1 MDKTINRT
9 KKVIIILIFILLF
22 LIIGSIKSE
31 AKSIDLYLENLEFNS
46 IIEENGDMVVNETW
60 DIDIE
65 NTNTLYK
72 TFKTDDTKYNAI
84 TDVTVTDIT
93 DGQEKAFK
101 QIDELMYHVTKNC
114 YYAME
119 NNDGNFEIA
128 WGVGLD
134 DESQHKTYRITYRV
148 KGAVAK
154 YSDYAELYWQFVGE
168 DFNID
173 AKNIKGTIYLPG
185 MVQNK
190 EDIKVWGHTEGL
202 NGEIYVT
209 GNNTIEFTL
218 NNFNSGRYV
227 EVRTLFPTNLITSS
241 TRGEQKEILNEVI
254 DEETV
259 WANEAN
265 SKRTKRNLEVIA
277 ATVISLLLTIYFITK
292 IPKRG
297 KRLKKLKKI
306 KPTEEIIYFRE
317 IPREDASPLEA
328 IYIYKEKKYFTENT
342 NLDGELIGN
351 VFSATLLD
359 LSLKKKID
367 FKVEKDNDKD
377 NRTIEIPNKKA
388 LLENIQED
396 EKIFAKILLDATK
409 ENNYVTIK
417 ELQKNIKKMSR
428 EEIKKLPK
436 ELGKIM
442 LDKFDKNGIIDKK
455 GIDNYDKQFSSFL
468 LYCLGALSSVIYT
481 IYFADI
487 SIYTLIGM
495 LPLSIIFIVN
505 LILSYIESKRINV
518 YTQKGID
525 EKEKW
530 KGLKKYMEEFSLL
543 DKREVPELAIWEK
556 FLVYATAFGIA
567 DKVLEQ
573 LKVVYPDLES
583 TMKTGTYPY
592 MYLMINTDFSHSFV
606 SAVSSSM
613 SSAYSSATGGG
624 GGFSGG
630 GGRWTVA
637 GGGGRRKIAS
647 YILIKKG

>member
-31 AKSIDLYLENLEFNS
+31 AKSSDLYLENLEFNS

-154 YSDYAELYWQFVGE
+154 YSDYAELYWQFIGE

-185 MVQNK
+185 IVENK
-190 EDIKVWGHTEGL
+190 EDIKVWGHTEDL

-241 TRGEQKEILNEVI
+241 TRGEQKDILNEVI

-265 SKRTKRNLEVIA
+265 ARRKRKENQDKIITSLIII
-277 ATVISLLLTIYFITK
+277 ISLLLTIWFITK
-292 IPKRG
+292 IVKRA
-297 KRLKKLKKI
+297 KNLKGLKEI
-306 KPTEEIIYFRE
+306 KPEKKIIYFRE
-317 IPREDASPLEA
+317 IPREDASPMEA
-328 IYIYKEKKYFTENT
+328 LYVCR
-342 NLDGELIGN
+342 ELKSQIDSTLLGN
-351 VFSATLLD
+351 VFSSSLLD

-367 FKVEKDNDKD
+367 FKIEKDNNKD
-377 NRTIEIPNKKA
+377 NITIEILNRKTF
-388 LLENIQED
+388 LEDIPED
-396 EKIFAKILLDATK
+396 EKIFAKILLDATND
-409 ENNYVTIK
+409 NNAITVK
-417 ELQKNIKKMSR
+417 ELQKYIKKMKA
-428 EEIKKLPK
+428 EDITKLPENLYK
-436 ELGKIM
+436 VII
-442 LDKFDKNGIIDKK
+442 DKFEKIGIIDKK
-455 GIDNYDKQFSSFL
+455 ELDKYNKQTGAFVLYFIGLVFSVMFL
-468 LYCLGALSSVIYT
+468 IFSINVNLYA
-481 IYFADI
+481 
-487 SIYTLIGM
+487 LIGTI
-495 LPLSIIFIVN
+495 PLAITLLINLVLTSIQM
-505 LILSYIESKRINV
+505 KRTNV
-518 YTQKGID
+518 YTQKGIN

-543 DKREVPELAIWEK
+543 KEKEVPEIVLWEK
-556 FLVYATAFGIA
+556 FLVYATVFGIS
-567 DKVLEQ
+567 DKVLKQ
-573 LKVVYPDLES
+573 LKIVYPDLDN
-583 TMKTGTYPY
+583 MIQDGTYPY